1 MTISLI
7 STIFDLKSLLLA
19 VDKFEPETIVL
30 LTDNKNYPEIKDIM
44 EELYKKR
51 GRHLKI
57 KIKEISNKDILTIAS
72 QTFNIISTEIKEKN
86 DVIVHLIENNSIES
100 IALSYASC
108 SFIKDIYKLTIL
120 DPKNEEIVDLPI
132 FDYNIS
138 KNKVKIL
145 LYINEGA
152 DNVKDISEKTELS
165 SSMVYNHIKDLR
177 HSGYIN
183 PKELVLTTAGKMAIL
198 KFQSIEL

>member
-1 MTISLI
+1 MHYTLI
-7 STIFDLKSLLLA
+7 STIYDFKSLSLA
-19 VDKFEPETIVL
+19 VDKFKPDTVVL
-30 LTDNKNYPEIKDIM
+30 LTDNKDYPEIKDIM

-51 GRHLKI
+51 GRFLKI
-57 KIKEISNKDILTIAS
+57 KIKEIANKNILTIAS
-72 QTFNIISTEIKEKN
+72 QTFNIISTEINEKN

-100 IALSYASC
+100 IALSYVSC
-108 SFIKDIYKLTIL
+108 SFVKDIYKLTIL

-145 LYINEGA
+145 LYINEGL
-152 DNVKDISEKTELS
+152 DNVKDISQKTELS

-177 HSGYIN
+177 HSGYIDPN
-183 PKELVLTTAGKMAIL
+183 ELVLTTAGKLAIL
-198 KFQSIEL
+198 KFQDIKI